1 MKGELALFTNSDLTS
16 SDSDFCFDWYYYG
29 LVEPNTV
36 EEYYVDPDNGA
47 HGGGG
52 GSEVADGSEQ
62 DQCVQDQCVEVET
75 THQPLENAQPPSG
88 TASQN
93 GAVGGWAVCPECKK
107 PIVPLGGPEVDSI
120 LGNHIQNC
128 FGPRPMRRRVPRKG
142 YLESSDEE
150 QGVGGALEEERD
162 EEAQEAAVHSFM
174 HTNLVP
180 PRGLPRLISP
190 PTAPPPASKIPP
202 DVRATHIDDQ
212 APPDI
217 SPANQ

>member
-75 THQPLENAQPPSG
+75 THQ
-88 TASQN
+88 
-93 GAVGGWAVCPECKK
+93 V
-107 PIVPLGGPEVDSI
+107 
-120 LGNHIQNC
+120 
-128 FGPRPMRRRVPRKG
+128 
-142 YLESSDEE
+142 
-150 QGVGGALEEERD
+150 
-162 EEAQEAAVHSFM
+162 
-174 HTNLVP
+174 
-180 PRGLPRLISP
+180 
-190 PTAPPPASKIPP
+190 
-202 DVRATHIDDQ
+202 
-212 APPDI
+212 
-217 SPANQ
+217 